1 MSFLITVQYLVDV
14 PTAEAAESAV
24 TETANHASQ
33 VIDMQI
39 SDTRPVSEHIAQ
51 SIASDTY
58 KNGDAFLPMVVF
70 NPDRMQPGEDPL
82 SAQAFWSNEYG
93 WGTYDLATR
102 LDASQHALP
111 DGGLVLIDRGPQAM
125 ISAVTRLTAEPED
138 KALAKVECPYT
149 FLVTVQLG
157 RDNVWAV
164 PDYFECQAD
173 DAEHALKLAR
183 KAYRKR
189 TAQFVRAVRVDHWP
203 ASTRFVIF
211 SLSEAIAKGL
221 PEDPDSMDVC
231 GYLQRD
237 GSWGPLETA
246 DQYTEIEMAKSGPL
260 PQTRGSDA
268 SWIPLGAHRKGR

>member
-1 MSFLITVQYLVDV
+1 MSFLITVQYLVDA

-58 KNGDAFLPMVVF
+58 KTGDAFMPMVVF
-70 NPDRMQPGEDPL
+70 NSERLTPDEDPL
-82 SAQAFWSNEYG
+82 SAQAFWSKAYG

-102 LDASQHALP
+102 LDASQHELP
-111 DGGLVLIDRGPQAM
+111 EGGVMLIDRGPEAM
-125 ISAVTRLTAEPED
+125 VNEVSGMKAHPEG
-138 KALAKVECPYT
+138 KTVGMVE
-149 FLVTVQLG
+149 FLHKYVVVVQLG
-157 RDNVWAV
+157 RADVWTT
-164 PDYFECQAD
+164 PDLFECQAD
-173 DAEHALKLAR
+173 DAEHALNQAR
-183 KAYRKR
+183 KTYKNRSAR
-189 TAQFVRAVRVDHWP
+189 FVRTVRVDHWP
-203 ASTRFVIF
+203 ESTRFVIF
-211 SLSEAIAKGL
+211 SLSEAIAAGL

-246 DQYTEIEMAKSGPL
+246 DQYTEIEMATSGSL
-260 PQTRGSDA
+260 PETRGSDA
-268 SWIPLGAHRKGR
+268 AWVPLRVHRNGI